1 MKGYLALV
9 SGSVLLLAGC
19 STWDWR
25 AVRSQNAEQETTTPK
40 SSTRLVGDMAS
51 PFGTHPVRLE
61 AVGLISGL
69 PGTGSD
75 PPPSPQRGALLAEMQ
90 TRGVK
95 SPGSLLTNKTFAM
108 VMVQGYLRPGI
119 QKGDNFD
126 VEIRVPGRSET
137 TSLRGGWLL
146 ETRLKEMAVLD
157 NEVHGG
163 NVLALAQG
171 PVLVDP
177 AADARK
183 DKDKVALCRGRI
195 LGAGVALK
203 SRPLGL
209 VLNANFQNVSN
220 SARIAAAINKRFH
233 TTERG
238 VQNGVAKAKTDKYIE
253 LVVHPRYKDNIDRY
267 IKVIRA
273 VAVQERAS
281 EQAARMSSLKL
292 QLLDPATTANA
303 ARQLEAIGRDALPVL
318 QEGLAS
324 SDREVRF
331 YAAEALA
338 YLDQREAAPPLGQI
352 ARDEPAFRVFALG
365 ALSAMEDQAARD
377 ELSGMLGLPS
387 AETRYGAFRAL
398 WAMNPAHPAVQ
409 GDRAVKDFAYYVLD
423 QGGSPMVH
431 VTRSRRPEVVL
442 FGRNQSLQAPLA
454 LNAGPYIQI
463 TSPEAGQISVSK
475 YVPGQAD
482 QKRIVSTSV
491 DDVIRAIVDLGG
503 TYPDVV
509 QALEEAKTSGALAS
523 RFEVDALPSTG
534 REFQRLADDATG
546 AKSEDG
552 KPAKSEARSPVP
564 GLFSRTDGPIREE
577 ASPKGG
583 GGDDKSAD
591 SDEKSDEKKATGKGV
606 FAKMFNR
613 DPQ

>member
-9 SGSVLLLAGC
+9 GGAALLLAGC

-25 AVRSQNAEQETTTPK
+25 AVRSQNPEQDTAPK
-40 SSTRLVGDMAS
+40 SSTRLVGDMTS

-75 PPPSPQRGALLAEMQ
+75 PPPSPQRGALLSEMQ

-95 SPGSLLTNKTFAM
+95 SPGTLLTNKTFAM

-119 QKGDNFD
+119 QKGDRFD

-146 ETRLKEMAVLD
+146 ETRLKELAVLD

-163 NVLALAQG
+163 NVLALAEG

-177 AADARK
+177 SADSKK
-183 DKDKVALCRGRI
+183 DKDKISLCRGRI

-209 VLNANFQNVSN
+209 VLNTN
-220 SARIAAAINKRFH
+220 SQSVGNAARIAGALNKRFH
-233 TTERG
+233 ITQRG
-238 VQNGVAKAKTDKYIE
+238 IQAGVAKAKTDKYIE
-253 LVVHPRYKDNIDRY
+253 LIVHPRYKDNIDRY
-267 IKVIRA
+267 IKVVRA
-273 VAVQERAS
+273 VAVHEKS
-281 EQAARMSSLKL
+281 TEQAARMSTLKL

-324 SDREVRF
+324 KDHEVRF

-338 YLDQREAAPPLGQI
+338 YLDQREAAQPLGQI

-377 ELSGMLGLPS
+377 ELSNMFGLPS

-398 WAMNPAHPAVQ
+398 WAMNPDHPSVQ
-409 GDRAVKDFAYYVLD
+409 GDRMVKDFHYYVLD
-423 QGGSPMVH
+423 QGGPPMVH

-442 FGRNQSLQAPLA
+442 FGAQQQLQPPLA
-454 LNAGPYIQI
+454 ISAGPYIQL
-463 TSPEAGQISVSK
+463 TSPEPGQLAVSK
-475 YVPGQAD
+475 YMPGQPD
-482 QKRIVSTSV
+482 QKRLVSTKL
-491 DDVIRAIVDLGG
+491 DDAIRAIVDLGG

-509 QALEEAKTSGALAS
+509 QALEEAKAGGALLS

-534 REFQRLADDATG
+534 REFQRLADEASGKADEAATG
-546 AKSEDG
+546 EA
-552 KPAKSEARSPVP
+552 KPAKSETRSPVP
-564 GLFSRTDGPIREE
+564 GLFSRSDGPSHEDTPSKDE
-577 ASPKGG
+577 
-583 GGDDKSAD
+583 DKDKAAD
-591 SDEKSDEKKATGKGV
+591 SDGKKATGKGI
-606 FAKMFNR
+606 FARMMGR